1 MKKNF
6 EITDVEV
13 DIYCTISIF
22 DRDFYIGEYLDAKI
36 SYIAKSIIVCE
47 IDEARYAS
55 LEYIR
60 INIFLVDKSEK
71 KLLIIKIS

>member
-1 MKKNF
+1 MK
-6 EITDVEV
+6 I
-13 DIYCTISIF
+13 
-22 DRDFYIGEYLDAKI
+22 L
-36 SYIAKSIIVCE
+36 YIAKSIIVRK